1 MRWQHFS
8 NIHIRY
14 RLTWYLTLTLLF
26 TATPV
31 LAMWAKYS
39 NADLIE
45 KSELIVE
52 ARFMGT
58 TEVLLPNQQHP
69 LSLGVLQVSKV
80 LKGKPQTEVVLL
92 ALPSKS
98 GLVSSTDIHYRQGQ
112 VGLWFL
118 YQKSGGISGVY
129 YADHPQ
135 RFLPSDSKGPAAEE
149 LRKMAQGL

>member
-8 NIHIRY
+8 NIHTRY
-14 RLTWYLTLTLLF
+14 CLAWHLTLVLLF

-52 ARFMGT
+52 GRFMGT

-69 LSLGVLQVSKV
+69 LTLGVLQVTKV
-80 LKGKPQTEVVLL
+80 LKGKPKTEVVLL

-112 VGLWFL
+112 NGLWFL
-118 YQKSGGISGVY
+118 YQKTNAIGGVY
-129 YADHPQ
+129 SADHPQ
-135 RFLPSDSKGPAAEE
+135 RFLSADNKDPTAEE
-149 LRKMAQGL
+149 LRKMAQSL